1 MPLPVM
7 MPKKAEII
15 FLKMAAENR
24 NFRIIIGNQLSEI
37 LPPSRRKTDFTL
49 SSIVGVIFERVD
61 PGAEVPESRHDAS
74 RSCENELTQTAYN
87 YTRVAVHVQ
96 RRRTDGRSRAT
107 ALICESAP

>member
-1 MPLPVM
+1 M

-74 RSCENELTQTAYN
+74 RSCENELTQTAYIHESPYKFN
-87 YTRVAVHVQ
+87 VAGQ
-96 RRRTDGRSRAT
+96 TDGRTDGLGRLR
-107 ALICESAP
+107 

>member
-1 MPLPVM
+1 M
-7 MPKKAEII
+7 MLKKAEIF

-74 RSCENELTQTAYN
+74 RSCENELTQTAYIHESPYMFN
-87 YTRVAVHVQ
+87 VAG
-96 RRRTDGRSRAT
+96 RTDGLGRLR
-107 ALICESAP
+107 

>member
-1 MPLPVM
+1 MPVPLPVM

-37 LPPSRRKTDFTL
+37 LPPSPRKTDFTL

-74 RSCENELTQTAYN
+74 RSCENELTQTAYIHGSPN
-87 YTRVAVHVQ
+87 MFNVAG
-96 RRRTDGRSRAT
+96 RTDGLGRLR
-107 ALICESAP
+107 